1 MDAHFTTPKGLR
13 AFTSNPLKIYIHSTK
28 KQLLYQYI
36 STKNKYFFSLLFNIY
51 YIFSLLHS
59 QPLSIYIKKV

>member
-1 MDAHFTTPKGLR
+1 MYICLLLICEVR

-28 KQLLYQYI
+28 NNSYI
-36 STKNKYFFSLLFNIY
+36 NIFPLKTNTFSLSFSIY
-51 YIFSLLHS
+51 ITFFSLLHS